1 MNFELARENMVK
13 QQVLT
18 EGLSLDGVAKVMA
31 DIPREIFLP
40 RELQS

>member
-18 EGLSLDGVAKVMA
+18 EGLS
-31 DIPREIFLP
+31 
-40 RELQS
+40 

>member
-31 DIPREIFLP
+31 DIPRDFCLESFKL
-40 RELQS
+40 